1 MSRSTT
7 ATASGAVA
15 TATEGAP
22 RSAAE
27 LQRLVDQAAWAHV
40 LIAAGAGGDGA
51 VRGAKGVIGFDAD
64 LPLHRLDIRLR
75 DADLDR
81 GVRATNTVGESV
93 GTVSLRCRMIAREWR
108 ALPEREPP
116 ASQLDRGRSQRFAI
130 QEATFR
136 LGGDG
141 FHSFGTGRTFPI
153 VQGGRTV
160 LWVAA
165 VGNVLGGFGRLEGV
179 RGTYTLC
186 GELTPDHRLVGHV
199 MVRFVDHDGRLRTS
213 APLPPPQPT
222 ANPTPGV
229 TYLTWIARKGDSP
242 GQANRFS
249 VSPDGQVRGVNIPVP
264 VRRPHVDFIAGGE
277 RGFVA
282 RELELGE
289 DVAQEIG
296 FGRET
301 KQRGPGSGSDRDPF
315 QFEGVSRYTFFDRDR
330 QTVGSCTANF
340 LEGRSFAMDLPAA
353 PGVPALRFSYYGA
366 FVGGEG
372 CFEGIRGMLYGAAGS
387 VFMPPPAEHII
398 TNLYVARID
407 DPDGRFLA
415 GEDDPK

>member
-1 MSRSTT
+1 MSGTTT
-7 ATASGAVA
+7 AAASGAAANA
-15 TATEGAP
+15 TGRAAP
-22 RSAAE
+22 SPAE

-40 LIAAGAGGDGA
+40 LIAAGTGGDGA
-51 VRGAKGVIGFDAD
+51 VRGPDGVIGFDGE
-64 LPLHRLDIRLR
+64 LPLHRLDVRLR
-75 DADLDR
+75 GPDVDE

-93 GTVSLRCRMIAREWR
+93 GAVSLRCRFIPREWR

-116 ASQLDRGRSQRFAI
+116 ASKLDRGRSQRFAI
-130 QEATFR
+130 QEGTFR
-136 LGGDG
+136 LGRDG

-153 VQGGRTV
+153 AQGGRTA

-199 MVRFVDHDGRLRTS
+199 MVRLVDHDGGLRTS
-213 APLPPPQPT
+213 AALPPIEPSVH
-222 ANPTPGV
+222 PTPGV
-229 TYLTWIARKGDSP
+229 TYLTWIARKGGSP

-264 VRRPHVDFIAGGE
+264 VHRPHVDFVAGGE

-301 KQRGPGSGSDRDPF
+301 KPRGPGSGSDRDPF
-315 QFEGVSRYTFFDRDR
+315 QFEGVSRYTFFDRER

-340 LEGRSFAMDLPAA
+340 LEGRSFAMELPAA

-366 FVGGEG
+366 FVGGDG
-372 CFEGIRGMLYGAAGS
+372 CFEGVRGMLYGAAGS
-387 VFMPPPAEHII
+387 VFMPPPAEHVI

-415 GEDDPK
+415 RGDDPR